1 MVFATSYVAN
11 VAGVTLGVLFIIAG
25 IAKIGAG
32 ERWWAQ
38 AADLGVP
45 RPIAAAVPWLEIAIG
60 TTVAFRVAMPWPAVA
75 AIALLLAFTVFIVAR
90 LRDGDRPPCACF
102 GVWSAAP
109 LSGWHV
115 ARNVCMIALG
125 VLTIVVA

>member
-1 MVFATSYVAN
+1 MVLATSYVAN
-11 VAGVTLGVLFIIAG
+11 VAGITLGVLFLIAG
-25 IAKIGAG
+25 VAKIGAG

-45 RPIAAAVPWLEIAIG
+45 RPVAAAVPWLEIAIG
-60 TTVAFRVAMPWPAVA
+60 TTVAFRVAVPWPAVA

-90 LRDGDRPPCACF
+90 LGDGERPPCACF

-115 ARNVCMIALG
+115 ARNICMIALG
-125 VLTIVVA
+125 VLTIVLA